1 MSDDDSVPG
10 PMSSFSIRSRI
21 LSSSGSATSPTV
33 TATET
38 AMQRWP
44 AEP

>member
-1 MSDDDSVPG
+1 MSEAASEPVADAEPA
-10 PMSSFSIRSRI
+10 IRSLDRSI
-21 LSSSGSATSPTV
+21 SGSATSPTA